1 METVPHQFWEV
12 LYFLGAA
19 VVVSTICN
27 KLRITSTLGY
37 LFAGVVLGPHFIG
50 LFSNIEVSQHI
61 AEFGVVFLL
70 FTIGLEL
77 PWERLQELRKY
88 VFGMGSLQMT
98 LTSFLF
104 GCMASYFGAN
114 LETAVLLGAG
124 LAFSSTAVVLQLLSD
139 QKAIT
144 SRFGRISFSVLLF
157 QDFIVI
163 VILVWVTLMHTES
176 KASFLEVLGWAAFK
190 VVGVFVGFIIFGRFL
205 LRPFY
210 RMVVSTKSGDL
221 FFAMTLLIIVAT
233 SFATEYAGLSLG
245 LGAFLAGL
253 LMAETEYKHQVETD
267 IKPFRSLLLGL
278 FFMTVGMSL
287 NPNVLLQDPKLI
299 ASFFCLMLLGK
310 IAVLLVTCMIMRL
323 PVKTGIKI
331 ALLLAGGSEFV
342 FVLFKQAEL
351 SGLIT
356 NDLNQMVYLIVV
368 LSMMVSP
375 LLAFVGTFISN
386 RIGRENGIAL
396 KAAEEESV
404 DLKNH
409 VIIVGFG
416 LVGETVH
423 NILATKYI
431 PHIIVDM
438 NITRVALGRM
448 QKKDFIFFGDARK
461 IEVFHAFHAERARA
475 VVVSVDDFSLS
486 SRLVI
491 TLKRYF
497 PQLKVFVRV
506 RDSDQAMKLQE
517 LGAEPIVP
525 EMFAPSFQLASAVLE
540 LFGLKAEQVDAV
552 IEKYRR
558 TLLAKQNFKD
568 GKVPWISRVFG

>member
-19 VVVSTICN
+19 VVVSTVCN

-37 LFAGVVLGPHFIG
+37 LFAGVVLGPHFVG

-77 PWERLQELRKY
+77 PWERLQELRRY
-88 VFGMGSLQMT
+88 VFGMGSVQVF

-114 LETAVLLGAG
+114 LETAVLLGVG

-163 VILVWVTLMHTES
+163 VILVWVTLMQES
-176 KASFLEVLGWAAFK
+176 KASFLEVLGWATFK
-190 VVGVFVGFIIFGRFL
+190 VVGVFIGFVVFGRFL

-253 LMAETEYKHQVETD
+253 LMAETEYKHQVEAD

-287 NPNVLLQDPKLI
+287 NPSVLLQDPKLI
-299 ASFFCLMLLGK
+299 GSFFCLMLLGK
-310 IAVLLVTCMIMRL
+310 IAVLLITCMIMRL
-323 PVKTGIKI
+323 PVKTGIRI
-331 ALLLAGGSEFV
+331 SLLLAGGSEFV

-356 NDLNQMVYLIVV
+356 NDLNQIVYLIVV

-375 LLAFVGTFISN
+375 LLAFIGTFISN

-438 NITRVALGRM
+438 NISRVALGRM
-448 QKKDFIFFGDARK
+448 KNVPIFFGDARK
-461 IEVFHAFHAERARA
+461 IEVFHAFHAERAKA
-475 VVVSVDDFSLS
+475 VVVSVDDFSLP

-497 PQLKVFVRV
+497 PHLKVFVRV
-506 RDSDQAMKLQE
+506 QDSDQAMKLQE
-517 LGAEPIVP
+517 LGAEPVVP

-558 TLLAKQNFKD
+558 MLLAKQNFKD